1 MTILTVLS
9 EYYSGGR
16 WPHYWTS
23 RVVWSHGIL
32 HRQVLT
38 KAASKKNSD
47 QSHCDHRKINSC
59 LEKSELKN
67 AHRTPPRPGPSAN
80 HRLYGSWWLYSAEA
94 YSHIAVNSHED
105 KDEDL
110 QAAKEIGWKDLDHAL
125 PERDSGLH
133 ESINNHSRSCGS
145 RGAGIRKG

>member
-67 AHRTPPRPGPSAN
+67 PHRTPPKPGPSAY
-80 HRLYGSWWLYSAEA
+80 HTLDGS
-94 YSHIAVNSHED
+94 
-105 KDEDL
+105 
-110 QAAKEIGWKDLDHAL
+110 
-125 PERDSGLH
+125 
-133 ESINNHSRSCGS
+133 
-145 RGAGIRKG
+145 